1 MKSKIDII
9 LFCLLKCEIN
19 GMEISQEKKN
29 LITPEVLPTLY
40 KLSKAHDLAHL
51 VTDALDRNGLLD
63 DSDISKKFRAE
74 RNLAVYRHEQMQY
87 ELDELCR
94 ILESEKIEFIPL
106 KGSVIRKYYPEPWM
120 RTSCDIDILVK
131 KENLETAIKSLCEK
145 LGYSKVNRG
154 THDVSLYAPSNV
166 HVELHFSLLE
176 DPMANN
182 ASKILDTVW
191 DRVEPTDN
199 NYQKSMQDDFFYYY
213 HIAHMA
219 KHIEFGGCGIKPF
232 LDLWILN
239 ERIQFNQEKRD
250 ALLIEGELKKFEEVA
265 KNLAY
270 IWFEEQEHNPI
281 TKKLEDYILRGGV
294 YGSTE
299 NKVAAQSSK
308 KGKGLRY
315 ILSRI
320 WYPYDL
326 LKKRYPRVEKC
337 KLLIPYYQIC
347 RWFRFLFKGKKR
359 AAIIEAR
366 ESSKLSNE
374 KAENIQNML
383 QDLGLQ

>member
-1 MKSKIDII
+1 M
-9 LFCLLKCEIN
+9 CELNIFYAFIYFELY
-19 GMEISQEKKN
+19 GTELDETTKN
-29 LITPEVLPTLY
+29 LITPEVLVALY

-51 VTDALDRNGLLD
+51 VADALDENGLLD
-63 DSDISKKFRAE
+63 DSEVSKKFRVE
-74 RNLAVYRHEQMQY
+74 RNLAVYRYEQMKY

-94 ILESEKIEFIPL
+94 MLESEKIEFIPL

-120 RTSCDIDILVK
+120 RTSCDIDILL
-131 KENLETAIKSLCEK
+131 KEKDLEKAIKL
-145 LGYSKVNRG
+145 LGERLAYTKVGRG

-176 DPMANN
+176 DSMAND
-182 ASKILDTVW
+182 ASKMLDTVW
-191 DRVEPTDN
+191 DRVERN
-199 NYQKSMQDDFFYYY
+199 EKYQKALQDDFFYYY

-250 ALLIEGELKKFEEVA
+250 ALLMEGGLKKFEEVA

-270 IWFEEQEHNPI
+270 IWFGDQEHTPV
-281 TKKLEDYILRGGV
+281 TKKLEEYILKGGV

-308 KGKGLRY
+308 KGKGLKY
-315 ILSRI
+315 IISRL

-337 KLLIPYYQIC
+337 KLLIPYYQVC
-347 RWFRFLFKGKKR
+347 RWFRFLFKGKKK

-374 KAENIQNML
+374 NAENIQKML